1 MTFLFRL
8 EENTPEKLNIAIQ
21 VDNAPFDVDEIGY
34 RILNVNGGN
43 PGVQVFPVTSGDF
56 EEVTT
61 GTGHVDT
68 GRYYAYDNAG
78 LEGWTPSST
87 EELGN
92 WRIEWRWKNTPSSS
106 YQTLLEEF
114 QIVAESIGGFDHL
127 IISVADVRAAGV
139 PGPSDTPPGPS
150 DTEVQI
156 SISLWQTFI
165 ERACRQWFYPK
176 ELELVVDGPE
186 SDTLHFGVPIISIE
200 ELEINMGSNNEGTIL
215 QTSEYRIYSSRT
227 YPHDRQNP
235 RIKLIGRFSDNRNI
249 FTGDDSYGG
258 KFLKG
263 AQNQRI
269 LGVFGYVEEDGS
281 APPLIKHALTK
292 LVVEKLRRPI
302 VPDEESASIPPPL
315 VAGLVQEEWT
325 DGHKIKYAV
334 SGGETRDRAPGLS
347 GITDDPEI
355 LAIIKLFKAPIGIA
369 TPNNASI

>member
-21 VDNAPFDVDEIGY
+21 VDNAPFDVDEIGF
-34 RILNVNGGN
+34 RILNMNAGL
-43 PGVQVFPVTSGDF
+43 PGVQVFPLVDGTF

-68 GRYYAYDNAG
+68 GSYYAYDNAG

-92 WRIEWRWKNTPSSS
+92 WRIEWRWKNTPASA
-106 YQTLLEEF
+106 YQTLLEDF

-127 IISVADVRAAGV
+127 IISVADIRAAGV
-139 PGPSDTPPGPS
+139 PLPSDTPAGPS
-150 DTEVQI
+150 DNEVLMAI
-156 SISLWQTFI
+156 YLWQSFI

-176 ELELVVDGPE
+176 ELTLVVDGPE
-186 SDTLHFGVPIISIE
+186 SDTMHFGVPIISISE
-200 ELEINMGSNNEGTIL
+200 IEINMNREGDGTTL
-215 QTSEYRIYSSRT
+215 QSGDYRVYSSIR

-235 RIKLIGRFSDNRNI
+235 RIKLTGSYSDNRNI
-249 FTGDDSYGG
+249 FTGGDGYGG
-258 KFLKG
+258 KFIKG

-269 LGVFGYVEEDGS
+269 VGVFGCVEEDGG

-302 VPDEESASIPPPL
+302 VPDEESGSITPPL

-355 LAIIKLFKAPIGIA
+355 LTIIKMYKAPIGVA